1 MVYALIRKKHI
12 LLIVFIFAVSV
23 LFSACDPYVD
33 SYPFLTEGKWECS
46 DPVIVLE
53 YAKSDA
59 GVITEHCAME
69 WNDML
74 LYINLNFQAGSFVV
88 NPATSNHYDKR
99 LFTGSW
105 EYRDG
110 NLVLIIE
117 EDFLLD
123 HTYDELV
130 FVKAN
135 KAD

>member
-1 MVYALIRKKHI
+1 MAYVLTKRKCI
-12 LLIVFIFAVSV
+12 LCIVFIIAVSV
-23 LFSACDPYVD
+23 LFSACDPYAD

-53 YAKSDA
+53 YVKSDA

-74 LYINLNFQAGSFVV
+74 LYINLNFRAGSFVA

-110 NLVLIIE
+110 NLVLMIE
-117 EDFLLD
+117 EDFVFD
-123 HTYDELV
+123 YAYNELV
-130 FVKAN
+130 FVKVNN
-135 KAD
+135 K